1 MFWRVWQGF
10 VTGPEDRSPGPAS
23 PKRDAGYLLL
33 AALLRC
39 PPGRG
44 VIVQIL

>member
-23 PKRDAGYLLL
+23 PKRDAGYLLPCCAARL
-33 AALLRC
+33 AAA
-39 PPGRG
+39 
-44 VIVQIL
+44 